1 MESVFT
7 GFYLNCSD
15 KPSESESEESIAE
28 TIKLR
33 RQRSDEMAKKEKM
46 IDLKLFREY
55 FEYLSPTD
63 MYKNLNKTAGSEEN
77 KAPVDTIKDRFPYL
91 MEEFKSNSTS
101 DAKKK

>member
-1 MESVFT
+1 
-7 GFYLNCSD
+7 
-15 KPSESESEESIAE
+15 
-28 TIKLR
+28 
-33 RQRSDEMAKKEKM
+33 MAKKEKM

-91 MEEFKSNSTS
+91 MEEFKRIPQVMQKKNNSRNNMFNIVELILEFNQLNH
-101 DAKKK
+101 AEKA

>member
-1 MESVFT
+1 
-7 GFYLNCSD
+7 
-15 KPSESESEESIAE
+15 
-28 TIKLR
+28 
-33 RQRSDEMAKKEKM
+33 MAKKEKM

-101 DAKKK
+101 DAKKNNSRNNMFDIVELLLEFNQLNHAEKA

>member
-1 MESVFT
+1 
-7 GFYLNCSD
+7 
-15 KPSESESEESIAE
+15 
-28 TIKLR
+28 
-33 RQRSDEMAKKEKM
+33 MAKKEKM

-101 DAKKK
+101 DAKKINSRNNIFNIVELILEFNQLNHAEKA

>member
-1 MESVFT
+1 
-7 GFYLNCSD
+7 
-15 KPSESESEESIAE
+15 
-28 TIKLR
+28 
-33 RQRSDEMAKKEKM
+33 MAKKEKM

-77 KAPVDTIKDRFPYL
+77 KAPVDTINDRFPYL

-101 DAKKK
+101 DAKKKIIAEITCSILWNLFLSLTN